1 MSPRAARHSLTHPFS
16 PHPYLTFEGILTS
29 PQQWIS
35 GSQGPWFHTSGSLSL
50 QDRILGTHVP
60 QVPPWAL
67 LLLEVRGHTPPQIF
81 WTQG

>member
-35 GSQGPWFHTSGSLSL
+35 GSLVLHIWVSFPTG
-50 QDRILGTHVP
+50 QDLGTHIP
-60 QVPPWAL
+60 QVPSWAL

-81 WTQG
+81 WAQG